1 MASTETGNFAT
12 WALNQNASSIFLTT
26 EDDITYTY
34 GDAACETAR
43 YAALLKDLGV
53 KPGDRVLVQIEKC
66 AEALFLYLGCLRA
79 GAVYL
84 PLNNS
89 YTSVELDYFIE
100 DAQPAVVIS
109 DPGSSEIADLA
120 RKHRVRNHLTLGSK
134 KNGSIFQDL
143 CRIYTEPSFPDCV
156 CGPNDLAA
164 IIYTSGTTGRS
175 KGAMITHGNLK
186 SNARALAEIWKF
198 SASDVLIHAL
208 PLFHIHG
215 LFVAT
220 NVVMAKGASMKLLN
234 AFNADRVLE
243 NLQDATVMMGVP
255 TFYTRLLQ
263 HRKLDHSAVANM
275 RLFISGSAPL
285 LAETHREWTRKTGH
299 EIVERYGM
307 TETGIISSCVYD
319 GPRIP
324 GTVGFAL
331 PDTTIRITANSEALP
346 PEEIGMIE
354 VKGPGVF
361 KGYWGMPEKTA
372 SEFRPDGF
380 FITGD
385 LGMKCADG
393 NLQIVG
399 RDKDLVISGGFNVYP
414 KEIETEIDQL
424 AGVVESAVIGV
435 PHPDFGEG
443 VTAVVVGATSERDV
457 IAGLNGRLA
466 KFKIPKRVVV
476 VSELPRNAM
485 GKVQKN
491 VLKDRYS
498 GLYGS
503 H

>member
-1 MASTETGNFAT
+1 MASLESANFAT
-12 WALNQNASSIFLTT
+12 WALSRENSARFITT
-26 EDDITYTY
+26 EDGSVFTY
-34 GDAACETAR
+34 GETAAETAR
-43 YAALLKDLGV
+43 YASLLKDLGV
-53 KPGDRVLVQIEKC
+53 RPGDRVLVQIEKC
-66 AEALFLYLGCLRA
+66 VEAVFLYLGCLRA

-89 YTSVELDYFIE
+89 YTSAEFDYFIG
-100 DAQPAVVIS
+100 DARPAVIVA
-109 DPGSSEIADLA
+109 DPEATSIAELA
-120 RKHRVRNHLTLGSK
+120 KKHCVRNYLTLGPRK
-134 KNGSIFQDL
+134 KGSIFEDL
-143 CRIYTEPSFPDCV
+143 SRIYPEQTFSDFSCEQ
-156 CGPNDLAA
+156 NDLAA

-186 SNARALAEIWKF
+186 ANAQALAEIWRF
-198 SASDVLIHAL
+198 TASDVLIHAL

-234 AFNADRVLE
+234 AFSPDRVLE
-243 NLQDATVMMGVP
+243 SFPEATVMMGVP

-263 HRKLDHSAVANM
+263 HKKLDRSIVSHM

-285 LAETHREWTRKTGH
+285 LAETHREWSEKTGH

-307 TETGIISSCVYD
+307 TETGIISSCAYD

-331 PDTTIRITANSEALP
+331 PDTAIRITADGVEVP
-346 PEEIGMIE
+346 PDEIGMIE
-354 VKGPGVF
+354 VKGPGIF
-361 KGYWGMPEKTA
+361 KGYWEMPEKTA
-372 SEFRPDGF
+372 AEFRSDGF
-380 FITGD
+380 FVTGD
-385 LGMKCADG
+385 LGKKSADG

-443 VTAVVVGATSERDV
+443 VAAVVVGKISEGDV
-457 IAGLNGRLA
+457 LAGLNGRLA
-466 KFKIPKRVVV
+466 KFKIPKRVLVV
-476 VSELPRNAM
+476 NELPRNAM

-491 VLKDRYS
+491 LLRAEYS
-498 GLYGS
+498 ALFKPL
-503 H
+503 